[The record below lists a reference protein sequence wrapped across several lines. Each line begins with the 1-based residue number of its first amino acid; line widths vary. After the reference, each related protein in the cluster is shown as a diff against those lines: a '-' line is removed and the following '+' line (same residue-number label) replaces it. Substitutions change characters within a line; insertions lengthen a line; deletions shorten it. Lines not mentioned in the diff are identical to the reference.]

1 MAKTSKGPKKSIPD
15 DLSALTT
22 VTTVKGEHLAP
33 FDPLRRYLHEIS
45 LSPLLSEEEEREA
58 AIRYRQFGEK
68 EAAWKLVVS
77 NLRLVVKIALEHHRY
92 WTTNLLDLIQE
103 GNVGLMQAVQ
113 RFDPYRGVRFT
124 TYSSFWIRAYIL
136 KFIMDNWSLVRIGT
150 TQAQR
155 KLFFDLKKEKERLE
169 RMGFDP
175 IPKLVAENLN
185 VKEDEVVSMG
195 QRMEGADISLDTRVG
210 EDSMVTFGDLL
221 PAAPPPID
229 ERLGDKELRQLFSE
243 KLGAFRRSLDERN
256 REIFDKR
263 MMAERPLTLR
273 EIGQKYRISAERVR
287 QIEEEIVEK
296 AREFLRQEIPDF
308 DTYQGEIFTRLD

>member
-1 MAKTSKGPKKSIPD
+1 MAKTPKRQKKPAGDEIKE
-15 DLSALTT
+15 LATI
-22 VTTVKGEHLAP
+22 VTTKGDQLAP

-45 LSPLLSEEEEREA
+45 HSSILSEEEERET
-58 AIRYRQFGEK
+58 AIAYRKFGDK

-103 GNVGLMQAVQ
+103 GNVGLMQAVKK
-113 RFDPYRGVRFT
+113 FDPYRGVRFT

-185 VKEDEVVSMG
+185 VKEDEVISMG
-195 QRMEGADISLDTRVG
+195 QRMEGADISLNTRVG
-210 EDSMVTFGDLL
+210 EDSGATFQDLL
-221 PAAPPPID
+221 PAGSPPID
-229 ERLGDKELRQLFSE
+229 ERLGDKELRALFAA
-243 KLGAFRRSLDERN
+243 KLGEFRRSLDGRDG
-256 REIFDKR
+256 EIFEKR

-273 EIGQKYRISAERVR
+273 EIGKKYNISAERVR

-296 AREFLRQEIPDF
+296 AREFLRREIPDF
-308 DTYQGEIFTRLD
+308 DNYKGDIITRID